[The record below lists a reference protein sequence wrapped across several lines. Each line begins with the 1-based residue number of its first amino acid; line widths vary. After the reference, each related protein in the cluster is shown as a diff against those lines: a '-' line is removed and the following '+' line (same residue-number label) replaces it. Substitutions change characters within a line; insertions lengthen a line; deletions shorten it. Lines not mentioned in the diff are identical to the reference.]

1 MQAAVEEPGHGD
13 GGCEREGVDAEGD
26 FAGAEGEAG
35 AQVGAVDGGG
45 VAAAEVAFEAVG
57 LDGGVGEFPA
67 EGVAGGEVVDG
78 GVAGEEVGG
87 LAAGWVFGEVA
98 EIEELVCEGEAEAG
112 GREVEG
118 ALSAAEGVVVA
129 SVGWEGRASIDHV
142 GGVACCDC
150 LCRGN

>member
-13 GGCEREGVDAEGD
+13 GGCERQGVDTEGD

-45 VAAAEVAFEAVG
+45 VAAADVAFQVVG

-67 EGVAGGEVVDG
+67 EGIAGGEVVDG

-87 LAAGWVFGEVA
+87 MAAGWAVVVFGEVA
-98 EIEELVCEGEAEAG
+98 EIEEPVREGEVKAG
-112 GREVEG
+112 GREVER
-118 ALSAAEGVVVA
+118 AFSAAERVVVA
-129 SVGWEGRASIDHV
+129 SVGWEGGSSIDHV
-142 GGVACCDC
+142 GGVAGCDC
-150 LCRGN
+150 L